1 MQFITRRSLRIR
13 YLAAALLLASASMAG
28 SAMAQTTFGSLSNFD
43 VFNDT
48 GEDCHGFEI
57 ELEGVTSA
65 DVTYTFGS
73 PYQRYGNPQV
83 VDYPGGVYVRYESA
97 YDDVNHVFTATT
109 PQAPAVITPTNGHA
123 CWTGGSGNYLTSG
136 CEHFGLGLRANATRT
151 TYRWLLADPATPGSL
166 RRAGTNSS
174 IPAPSWNVLPNPV
187 IGGAP
192 IVQAV
197 LPPEPR
203 EVHAQWGEP
212 MWVKVFVTKSP
223 NPARLERLLSEDSEV
238 PEDETETEMEWKVL
252 QDRPDGA
259 AAEDEV
265 VGDDE
270 LVNEVEM
277 GDADKS
283 ITRRY
288 EFYEYTGA
296 FDPEN
301 HEAMCA
307 DGSCD
312 LPLEGELGNYIG
324 AQMVALNLAPIEPL
338 PPVAIGVSKLGAGTG
353 SIVSTPAG
361 IDCGATCSGDFEQ
374 DSLVELAATADA
386 DSFFGGWSGACSGT
400 DSATSLTA
408 SAAATCDAT
417 FYSRS
422 ASADLKIELK
432 SRATGRAGK
441 RVSFRATVINSG
453 PALATDASMTANF
466 TGITAEE
473 LALTRAPRGCA
484 VVGNA
489 IECTLGTIK
498 PGKKAR
504 KTIGIRLPAAGAVG
518 IEVNASST
526 APSADPSAASASAM
540 TIIE

>member
-1 MQFITRRSLRIR
+1 MHFTPPSASRLRTR
-13 YLAAALLLASASMAG
+13 LAAVAILAAGLAQPAL
-28 SAMAQTTFGSLSNFD
+28 AQNTFGSLSNFD

-57 ELEGVTSA
+57 ELEGVSSA
-65 DVTYTFGS
+65 DITYTFGS
-73 PYQRYGNPQV
+73 PYQRYGNPHI
-83 VDYPGGVYVRYESA
+83 VDFPGGVYVRYESP
-97 YDDVNHVFTATT
+97 YDAVNHVFTATT

-136 CEHFGLGLRANATRT
+136 CEHFGLGLSANATRT
-151 TYRWLLADPATPGSL
+151 TYRWLLADPATPGAL

-174 IPAPSWNVLPNPV
+174 IPAPSWNVVPNPV
-187 IGGAP
+187 AGAAP

-203 EVHAQWGEP
+203 EVHAQWGEA

-223 NPARLERLLSEDSEV
+223 NPARLERLLSEDPEV

-270 LVNEVEM
+270 LVNEVQM
-277 GDADKS
+277 GDSDKS

-296 FDPEN
+296 YDPEN

-324 AQMVALNLAPIEPL
+324 AQMVALNLAPVA
-338 PPVAIGVSKLGAGTG
+338 PPATVSVSVDKNGTG
-353 SIVSTPAG
+353 SGTIASTPAG
-361 IDCGATCSGDFEQ
+361 IDCGAACSADFDQ
-374 DSLVELAATADA
+374 DSLVSLAATADA
-386 DSFFGGWSGACSGT
+386 DSFFGGWAGT
-400 DSATSLTA
+400 CNGTELTTSLTA
-408 SAAATCDAT
+408 AAGSSCTAT
-417 FYSRS
+417 FHALSE
-422 ASADLKIELK
+422 SADLVVVLTSK
-432 SRATGRAGK
+432 ATGRAGK
-441 RVSFRATVINSG
+441 RSSFRASVVNAG
-453 PALATDASMTANF
+453 PALAAGARLTVDVS
-466 TGITAEE
+466 GVTAEE
-473 LALTRAPRGCA
+473 LALTRAPRGCVIA
-484 VVGNA
+484 GTTLD
-489 IECTLGTIK
+489 CTLGDIK

-504 KTIGIRLPAAGAVG
+504 KTFGIRLPAAGAVG
-518 IEVNASST
+518 IEVNASSA
-526 APSADPSAASASAM
+526 APSADTSAATASAV
-540 TIIE
+540 TTVQ